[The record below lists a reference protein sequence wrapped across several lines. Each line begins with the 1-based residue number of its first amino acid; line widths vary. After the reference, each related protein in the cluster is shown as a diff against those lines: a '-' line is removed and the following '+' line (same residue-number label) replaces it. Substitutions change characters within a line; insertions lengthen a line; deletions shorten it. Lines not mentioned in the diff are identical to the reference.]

1 MGVNALAVSGVPRAP
16 FRGWVSDYLAD
27 ESGATMIEY
36 AVVCSTIAMAIVGT
50 ASLIGTQVSQVF
62 QTVAGFF

>member
-1 MGVNALAVSGVPRAP
+1 MSANTSVASTAP
-16 FRGWVSDYLAD
+16 LSEWLVDYLAD

-50 ASLIGTQVSQVF
+50 ANLIGVQVVQAF
-62 QTVAGFF
+62 QAVAGFF